1 MTSGQKLVIFQ
12 RSTTPSWIYSSKWT
26 PSRHL
31 LFQSQQWKH
40 KNNMYSFSNLTINIK
55 ERRQKASMASLW
67 GLYFQLWTDSINSK
81 GVSIVGFEQVNNGC
95 DYPFFFCLG
104 FLSQDIHNSQESRA
118 NERPFLISL
127 YHFYPLKKHLHIS
140 REISAESSSLHLA
153 SGLTRTLD
161 SDCKSLN
168 TKLRA
173 HFPHRYIQYFDIL

>member
-1 MTSGQKLVIFQ
+1 MSLANNILGYIYLIISIEVESENYQPSKYWYLIFEILVTSGQKLVIFQ

-67 GLYFQLWTDSINSK
+67 GLYFQLWTDSINSR

-95 DYPFFFCLG
+95 DYPFFFVWV
-104 FLSQDIHNSQESRA
+104 FFHKTFTIHRKAGEMRDHFNFSL
-118 NERPFLISL
+118 PFLPS
-127 YHFYPLKKHLHIS
+127 
-140 REISAESSSLHLA
+140 
-153 SGLTRTLD
+153 
-161 SDCKSLN
+161 
-168 TKLRA
+168 
-173 HFPHRYIQYFDIL
+173 